1 MYCSRGTTL
10 FVFLSSRS
18 PLQYRSV
25 SEKDHSFRVPVLHGN
40 SPSLLLAF
48 ACWTWKTFFRGPLAM
63 RFRDGSSF
71 RSCTSYRIAAGSQ
84 SRTLSVSAGQ
94 TYTVV
99 DVNNSTRFAKCQLD
113 KNSQG
118 RGKRGPYPTTQSS
131 QGLPLPWLLVSTAR
145 FGGAPW
151 RLCGP
156 WACFNGWN

>member
-113 KNSQG
+113 KNSQAGASAARTLPQSSQG

-131 QGLPLPWLLVSTAR
+131 QG
-145 FGGAPW
+145 GGKP
-151 RLCGP
+151 GP
-156 WACFNGWN
+156 YPTTQEIALFV

>member
-113 KNSQG
+113 FCCFPRGSGARPGGCVG
-118 RGKRGPYPTTQSS
+118 RGPA
-131 QGLPLPWLLVSTAR
+131 LM
-145 FGGAPW
+145 GGTGCVMAFSFEMVISWP
-151 RLCGP
+151 
-156 WACFNGWN
+156 